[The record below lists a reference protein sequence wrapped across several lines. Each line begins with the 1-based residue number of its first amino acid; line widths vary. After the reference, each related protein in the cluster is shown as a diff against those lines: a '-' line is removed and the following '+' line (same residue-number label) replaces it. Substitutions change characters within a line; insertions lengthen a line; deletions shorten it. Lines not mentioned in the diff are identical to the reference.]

1 MHVAQPDVSVKASIR
16 PSIDMLNSPLLSLR
30 AKFDYYLYNNAG
42 IVRFKLSWCLRSS
55 SNHLCI
61 PQSSEGDAC
70 GLPYAQLLAVLR
82 ANVAAPVLPAQW
94 SSSS

>member
-42 IVRFKLSWCLRSS
+42 I
-55 SNHLCI
+55 
-61 PQSSEGDAC
+61 SSEGDAC